1 MSLLKALKGD
11 PFHQALG
18 VAVGIIAALV
28 FFGLSRVAFMFL
40 GIAGIA
46 VVLVPW
52 SLFYITYLGLGL
64 GLYRMGRIGLAVG
77 HLIGWLIA
85 VQVGLVN
92 LF

>member
-1 MSLLKALKGD
+1 M
-11 PFHQALG
+11 
-18 VAVGIIAALV
+18 GIAAALV

-46 VVLVPW
+46 AVLIPW
-52 SLFYITYLGLGL
+52 SIFYITYLGLGL
-64 GLYRMGRIGLAVG
+64 GLYKLGRVGLAVG

-85 VQVGLVN
+85 VQIGLVN